1 MRVTHGM
8 MVDTLLRNLSR
19 NLSRM
24 ERVHEQITSAKRVNR
39 PSDDP
44 VGAATILRLQSAS
57 AQIEQYLQNVEQARS
72 WLDLTDQALTTIGNA
87 LQRARELV
95 VQAAN
100 DTLSAQDRNAIWQE
114 LTALQQQIA
123 NTGNFAHAGQ
133 YLFAGQKT
141 QTQPFDLT
149 TDPPTYQGDSGSL
162 ERMIDAGVTIPI
174 NVRGDVAILPVLNAV
189 KAARDAVA
197 LGNTSAIQASLGQ
210 IDSAH
215 SQLLAAQAEVGA
227 RVNRL
232 DAQRDRLLDAHTSTL
247 RLLSEAHD
255 TDMAEAITRFAKEEL
270 TYRAA
275 LQAGAKAIQPTL
287 ADYLR

>member
-8 MVDTLLRNLSR
+8 LVDTLLRNLSR

-24 ERVHEQITSAKRVNR
+24 ERVHEQITSAKRLSR

-44 VGAATILRLQSAS
+44 VGAATVLKLQSAS
-57 AQIEQYLQNVEQARS
+57 AQIEQYLQNVEHARS
-72 WLDLTDQALTTIGNA
+72 WLDLTDQALTTIGSA
-87 LQRARELV
+87 VHRVRELI

-100 DTLSAQDRNAIWQE
+100 DTLSPADRTAIWEE
-114 LTALQQQIA
+114 LTALQHQIA
-123 NTGNFAHAGQ
+123 TTGNFAHAGH
-133 YLFAGQKT
+133 YLFGGQRT
-141 QTQPFDLT
+141 QTPPFDMGS
-149 TDPPTYQGDSGSL
+149 DPPLYQGDAGSL
-162 ERMIDAGVTIPI
+162 ERMIDTGVTIPV
-174 NVRGDVAILPVLNAV
+174 NVRGDVAIAPVLAAV

-197 LGNTSAIQASLGQ
+197 LGDIAAIQASLDQ
-210 IDSAH
+210 LDSAH
-215 SQLLAAQAEVGA
+215 SQLLAAQADIGA

-255 TDMAEAITRFAKEEL
+255 ADMAEAITRFAKEEL

-287 ADYLR
+287 AEYLR

>member
-8 MVDTLLRNLSR
+8 LVDTLLRNLSR

-24 ERVHEQITSAKRVNR
+24 ERVNEQITSARSVNR

-44 VGAATILRLQSAS
+44 VGTATILRLQSAT
-57 AQIEQYLQNVEQARS
+57 AQIEQYLQNVEHARS
-72 WLDLTDQALTTIGNA
+72 WLDLTDQALMTVGDA
-87 LQRARELV
+87 AQRARELL
-95 VQAAN
+95 VQASN
-100 DTLSAQDRNAIWQE
+100 DTLSAADRNAIWQE
-114 LTALQQQIA
+114 LTSLQA
-123 NTGNFAHAGQ
+123 HVATTGNAAYAGR
-133 YLFAGQKT
+133 YIFSGQ
-141 QTQPFDLT
+141 QTQVPAFDLT
-149 TDPPTYQGDSGSL
+149 TDPPSYQGDAGLL
-162 ERMIDAGVTIPI
+162 ERMIDVGVTVPI
-174 NVRGDVAILPVLNAV
+174 NVRGDVAIQPVLDAL

-197 LGNTSAIQASLGQ
+197 AGDVTAIQASLGQ
-210 IDSAH
+210 LDSAH
-215 SQLLAAQAEVGA
+215 SQLLAVQADVGA

-232 DAQRDRLLDAHTSTL
+232 DAQRDRLLESHTSML